1 MRPGIDPREGASKQ
15 RARIGLLIYWVVATA
30 STALL
35 SGTRFSTWRWMPGI
49 LGITGMAVFTAVA
62 MATSGYR
69 LGGRGRGSSFPGRG
83 RDDDDGPAGAQRTG
97 GACWSWCHG

>member
-1 MRPGIDPREGASKQ
+1 MKPGIDPREGASKQ